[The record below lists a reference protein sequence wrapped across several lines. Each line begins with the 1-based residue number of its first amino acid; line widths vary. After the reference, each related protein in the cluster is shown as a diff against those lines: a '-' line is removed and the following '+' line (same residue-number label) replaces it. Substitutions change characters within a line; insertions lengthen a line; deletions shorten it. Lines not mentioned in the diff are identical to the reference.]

1 MTEKTVITVGA
12 AIAALYW
19 YRTRVSRQPIATVTT
34 SEGFDLSPYGGPITY
49 PQGIKDFAQAV
60 ARAEGFYTP
69 GSIPARAH
77 NPGDLKLPNTPTI
90 GGGITVFAD
99 DAAGWTALY
108 KQLYRVLTNQ
118 STRYNLDMS
127 IADMAHT
134 WTATQADA
142 WARNVATFLGVGSD
156 TKLWEVLA

>member
-1 MTEKTVITVGA
+1 MKTNTAITVGA

-19 YRTRVSRQPIATVTT
+19 FRTQASRQPIATVTT

-49 PQGIKDFAQAV
+49 PQGIKDFAQAI
-60 ARAEGFYTP
+60 ARAEGFFTR
-69 GSIPARAH
+69 GSIPQRAH

-90 GGGITVFAD
+90 GGGITVFPN

-108 KQLYRVLTNQ
+108 KQLYRILIGQ
-118 STRYNLDMS
+118 SDWYSLDMS

-134 WTATQADA
+134 WTTTQADA
-142 WARNVATFLGVGSD
+142 WGANVAHFLSVD
-156 TKLWEVLA
+156 PDVKLWEVLA